1 MPETK
6 ATESIR
12 FREIAA
18 ASAGDQ
24 GTLLYGLTG
33 DGRVYQWRADQKL
46 WISLP
51 MFTPAAEDSHT
62 GFRMMTADE
71 MQMG

>member
-1 MPETK
+1 MPESK
-6 ATESIR
+6 ETESIR

-18 ASAGDQ
+18 ASAGGE
-24 GTLLYGLTG
+24 GTILYGLTG

-51 MFTPAAEDSHT
+51 MLTPAAEDSNT